1 MNGKQG
7 EKSVNKMST
16 KIKKI
21 LKTQGEVQRNL
32 NEISKFN
39 DISCSRCFT
48 IKNILTFDLGYSRF
62 LFEKSLTF
70 KPEKHLLVTD
80 IEKYLM

>member
-1 MNGKQG
+1 
-7 EKSVNKMST
+7 MST

-21 LKTQGEVQRNL
+21 LKTQGEVQRNF

-48 IKNILTFDLGYSRF
+48 IKNILIFDLGYSRF
-62 LFEKSLTF
+62 LFEINLTF
-70 KPEKHLLVTD
+70 KPEKYLLVTE
-80 IEKYLM
+80 IEKYVL